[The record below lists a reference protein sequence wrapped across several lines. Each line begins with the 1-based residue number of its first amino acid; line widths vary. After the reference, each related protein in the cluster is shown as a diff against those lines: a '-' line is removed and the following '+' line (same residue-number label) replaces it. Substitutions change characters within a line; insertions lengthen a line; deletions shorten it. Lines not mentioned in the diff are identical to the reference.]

1 MTMKSQRRE
10 IMNVQILK
18 GFAQSQNMMSLS
30 GISQKIW
37 LSTHMIISTNLS
49 HLLESILVE
58 NLVPLIVYL
67 PRKIDKFVRDMIFEK
82 RAGSLEVA
90 ADSNLV
96 RVQQK
101 LLDVMGPLSE
111 VSTTVEKA
119 SNSGFEQVDV
129 SLLQILTNLDETV
142 ILLGQAFN
150 NILNARRFN
159 ALKQINR
166 DPRKTKQLLKVKRI
180 FVKKKHNFYLTKC
193 LSLISLELPKANKN
207 QRNFSR
213 Q

>member
-18 GFAQSQNMMSLS
+18 GFAQPQNMMSLS

>member
-1 MTMKSQRRE
+1 
-10 IMNVQILK
+10 
-18 GFAQSQNMMSLS
+18 
-30 GISQKIW
+30 
-37 LSTHMIISTNLS
+37 
-49 HLLESILVE
+49 
-58 NLVPLIVYL
+58 
-67 PRKIDKFVRDMIFEK
+67 MIFEK
-82 RAGSLEVA
+82 RADSLEVA
-90 ADSNLV
+90 GDSNLV

>member
-1 MTMKSQRRE
+1 
-10 IMNVQILK
+10 
-18 GFAQSQNMMSLS
+18 
-30 GISQKIW
+30 
-37 LSTHMIISTNLS
+37 
-49 HLLESILVE
+49 
-58 NLVPLIVYL
+58 
-67 PRKIDKFVRDMIFEK
+67 MIFEK
-82 RAGSLEVA
+82 RADSLEVA

-180 FVKKKHNFYLTKC
+180 FVKKKHNFYLMKC